1 MRAVVARYVVATAF
15 QDCLLNVDV
24 ARVPFIMSGC
34 GVRGR
39 GLRPP
44 SVALGQSLNVGNF
57 LHLPMRQAQWCHL
70 ILTTISLHRNH
81 RLPDGYRSLDLGDLD
96 HAALLQKT
104 YSIKHFGI
112 APCVGSL
119 GKKSASKA
127 EA

>member
-34 GVRGR
+34 GVRDR

-44 SVALGQSLNVGNF
+44 SVALGQSLSVANF
-57 LHLPMRQAQWCHL
+57 LPVPMRQVQWCHL

-81 RLPDGYRSLDLGDLD
+81 RQPDGYRSLDLGGLD
-96 HAALLQKT
+96 HAALL
-104 YSIKHFGI
+104 
-112 APCVGSL
+112 
-119 GKKSASKA
+119 
-127 EA
+127 